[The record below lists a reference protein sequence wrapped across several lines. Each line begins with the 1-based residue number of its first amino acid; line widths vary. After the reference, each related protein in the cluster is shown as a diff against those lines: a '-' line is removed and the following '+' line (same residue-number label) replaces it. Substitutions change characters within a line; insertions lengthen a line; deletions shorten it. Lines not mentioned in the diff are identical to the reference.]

1 MLAQVSNGDGKQ
13 VVFSSMPAEADRQ
26 RDQLRGVI
34 DPQVRDGLP
43 SKRCRPEAYEL
54 RGVRGKRSFYP
65 RLGVE

>member
-34 DPQVRDGLP
+34 KLALRLVHQRLGLQ
-43 SKRCRPEAYEL
+43 KLRVL
-54 RGVRGKRSFYP
+54 RGFVRGRAVDP
-65 RLGVE
+65 HRL